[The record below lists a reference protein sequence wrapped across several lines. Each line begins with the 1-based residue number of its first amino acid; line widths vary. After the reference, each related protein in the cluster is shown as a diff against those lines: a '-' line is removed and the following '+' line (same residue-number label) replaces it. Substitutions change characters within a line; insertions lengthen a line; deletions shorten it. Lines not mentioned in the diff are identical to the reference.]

1 MLMINFHI
9 KKVVKL
15 KIMIKITNSQQK
27 KLKIV
32 KNNSIIKFME
42 TINNNNSNYNSNI

>member
-1 MLMINFHI
+1 M
-9 KKVVKL
+9 KL
-15 KIMIKITNSQQK
+15 KIMIKITNSQK
-27 KLKIV
+27 KKKMKIV

>member
-1 MLMINFHI
+1 MINFHI

-15 KIMIKITNSQQK
+15 KIMIKITNSQK
-27 KLKIV
+27 KKKMKIV